1 MFLLN
6 LKIKLSLNKSIFK
19 KGHHKNRLL
28 LLPSQCNF
36 NTKNLIIFNSK
47 TIIYTYFVVKNI
59 KQTYESIQITKN
71 KKNKID

>member
-19 KGHHKNRLL
+19 KSYHKNKLL
-28 LLPSQCNF
+28 LLPSKYNF
-36 NTKNLIIFNSK
+36 NPKNLIIFNSK
-47 TIIYTYFVVKNI
+47 TIIYTHFVVKNI
-59 KQTYESIQITKN
+59 KHTYESIQISKN